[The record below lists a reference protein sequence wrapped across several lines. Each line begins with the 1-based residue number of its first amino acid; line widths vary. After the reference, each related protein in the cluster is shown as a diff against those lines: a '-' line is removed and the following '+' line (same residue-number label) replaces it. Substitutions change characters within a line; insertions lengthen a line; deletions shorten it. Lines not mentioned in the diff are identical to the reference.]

1 MTTRHVVVIGGG
13 YAGLTAALRVSR
25 SHRVTLIDA
34 TGTFT
39 ERIRLH
45 ERVAGLTGRPGT
57 PATSVPLAELV
68 AGRPITT
75 VTARVTA
82 LAPGR
87 RTVGTHD
94 GREFTYDS
102 LVYALGSRTDTSR
115 VPGANEHAYTLEH
128 AAELNG
134 RLLDGRGVAV
144 VGGGLTG
151 VEVAAELAEAGGGAS
166 PVTLVT
172 GGEPAPGLSA
182 KGRAHVTATLERLGA
197 RVRAGTRVTAVHAGG
212 LSTDAGEIAAGAVLW
227 TASFAVPTLAA
238 DAGLAVDGR
247 GRALVD
253 AALRSVSHP
262 DVYVVGDAARV
273 EVPGVGELRMACA
286 TAMPAG
292 AHAAGAMEEAARG
305 AEPTPFRFRFL
316 GQCVGLGRTD
326 GVIQLVRAD
335 DSPYGP
341 VVTGRAAA
349 RFNEW
354 VNRYPLFS
362 LRGERRRP
370 GSYRWAKSRA
380 SGRTA
385 PGTAA
390 PADARPGS

>member
-34 TGTFT
+34 TGTFI

-45 ERVAGLTGRPGT
+45 ERVAGRPG
-57 PATSVPLAELV
+57 ASVPLADLV
-68 AGRPITT
+68 AGRAVTT

-82 LAPGR
+82 LDPDR

-94 GREFTYDS
+94 GREFAYDR

-134 RLLDGRGVAV
+134 RLLDGRKVAV

-151 VEVAAELAEAGGGAS
+151 VEVAAELAEASGGAARIS
-166 PVTLVT
+166 LVT

-182 KGRAHVTATLERLGA
+182 RGRGHVAATLERLGA
-197 RVRAGTRVTAVHAGG
+197 RVHARTRVTAVHAGG
-212 LSTDAGEIAAGAVLW
+212 LSTEGGEIAADAVVW
-227 TASFAVPTLAA
+227 TASFAVPALAA
-238 DAGLAVDGR
+238 EAGLAVDTR

-253 AALRSVSHP
+253 GALRSVSHP
-262 DVYVVGDAARV
+262 DVFVVGDAARV

-286 TAMPAG
+286 TAMPTG
-292 AHAAGAMEEAARG
+292 AHAAGAIEETARG
-305 AEPTPFRFRFL
+305 EAPTPFRFRFL
-316 GQCVGLGRTD
+316 GQCVGLGRAD

-349 RFNEW
+349 RYNEW
-354 VNRYPLFS
+354 VNRYPGFS
-362 LRGERRRP
+362 LRRERRRP
-370 GSYRWAKSRA
+370 GTYRWAKSRA
-380 SGRTA
+380 GA
-385 PGTAA
+385 GPVPGAA
-390 PADARPGS
+390 SPADAARSGS